1 MDKRTVDR
9 ISKSDRTFL
18 TLVSL
23 MLLGKAV
30 WTYLGVDHF
39 IVQNWAG
46 TWEAIIP
53 AAVFG
58 FIAMKLAGK
67 TGFPDI
73 MDKKISNKERF
84 LYPVLLGIAF
94 AIIEIL
100 VGLAMT
106 LPNIHV
112 PFPYSIPVYVS
123 GGIFLEILYHLI
135 PTVFLVW
142 FISNILLKGKR
153 QNEVFVAAA
162 LLASLW
168 EPVMQITGMYQMGML
183 TDMVFG
189 AGLFI
194 FIFAGNLIPITLF
207 RKYGFLSPVVWRLTD
222 YSLWH
227 VIWPM
232 IYY

>member
-1 MDKRTVDR
+1 MHVIT
-9 ISKSDRTFL
+9 KSEKTFL
-18 TLVSL
+18 VLVLL
-23 MLLGKAV
+23 MFIGKAV
-30 WTYLGVDHF
+30 WTYMGVDHP
-39 IVQNWAG
+39 IVQNWTG
-46 TWEAIIP
+46 TWSAFTF

-58 FIAMKLAGK
+58 FIAIKLAVK

-73 MDKKISNKERF
+73 WDEKISNNERF
-84 LYPVLLGIAF
+84 LYPVLLGLGF
-94 AIIEIL
+94 ALVEIL
-100 VGLAMT
+100 VGLAMN

-112 PFPYSIPVYVS
+112 AFPLSIPVYLS

-135 PTVFLVW
+135 PVVFLIW
-142 FISNILLKGKR
+142 FVSDILLKGKY
-153 QNEVFVAAA
+153 QTEVFVVVAI
-162 LLASLW
+162 LASLW

-183 TDMVFG
+183 PGMGFA

-207 RKYGFLSPVVWRLTD
+207 RKYGFLAPVIWRLTD

>member
-1 MDKRTVDR
+1 VDR
-9 ISKSDRTFL
+9 LTKSDKTFL
-18 TLVSL
+18 ALVSL
-23 MLLGKAV
+23 MLLGKAIC
-30 WTYLGVDHF
+30 TYSGVDHP
-39 IVQNWAG
+39 IMQNWTGA
-46 TWEAIIP
+46 WP
-53 AAVFG
+53 ALILAAFFG
-58 FIAMKLAGK
+58 FIAIKLAEK

-73 MDKKISNKERF
+73 RDEKISNKKRF

-112 PFPYSIPVYVS
+112 PFPYSIPVYLS

-142 FISNILLKGKR
+142 LGSNVLMSGKR

-168 EPVMQITGMYQMGML
+168 EPVMQITGMHRMGML
-183 TDMVFG
+183 TGMVFG

-207 RKYGFLSPVVWRLTD
+207 RKYGFLAPVVWRLTD